1 MIVWDEAKRKANLE
15 KHGLDFADADMVYGN
30 PDKITFLS
38 HREREN
44 RKQDIAMVAVRGRV
58 LTLIYVERGADVR
71 VISFRVASREEREA
85 YEQAQEP
92 D

>member
-1 MIVWDEAKRKANLE
+1 MIVWHEAKRKANLE

-38 HREREN
+38 PREREN